1 MNFTRLDLY
10 ELKMILKWALVY
22 NLADNEYIKEL
33 IGKIEFMEEALDTN
47 NHID

>member
-10 ELKMILKWALVY
+10 ELKMILKLALVY
-22 NLADNEYIKEL
+22 NLADKEL